1 MKIYLAI
8 PYSFNPELSYSVAN
22 EVAAHLMSE
31 GHVVFSPISH
41 SHPVSDHLDP
51 ALRTDHDFWM
61 KQDLPFV
68 EWADEVYVVAMGL
81 TGTHWIKESKGV
93 QQEIAFAAALKKPIK
108 YIPWL

>member
-22 EVAAHLMSE
+22 EVAAHLMNE

-41 SHPVSDHLDP
+41 SHPVADHLDP
-51 ALRTDHDFWM
+51 TLRTDHEFWM

-68 EWADEVYVVAMGL
+68 EWAEEVYVVVIGKD
-81 TGTHWIKESKGV
+81 GIYWIQTSPGV
-93 QQEIAFAAALKKPIK
+93 QREMEFAKALNKPIK
-108 YIPWL
+108 HIQWR